1 MNQEL
6 FSIFLRKN
14 SKAMEK
20 NFCALAQVLVLL
32 KNVPRCLFFIYLIFI
47 FYYKIRPEA
56 GGHTIES

>member
-20 NFCALAQVLVLL
+20 KFLRTCAGSRIIKKPPSMSIIYL
-32 KNVPRCLFFIYLIFI
+32 FIYLFNLT
-47 FYYKIRPEA
+47 YSLEPQ
-56 GGHTIES
+56 

>member
-20 NFCALAQVLVLL
+20 KFLRTYAGSRIIKKRPSMSSFYLFNFYFLL
-32 KNVPRCLFFIYLIFI
+32 QNSP
-47 FYYKIRPEA
+47 
-56 GGHTIES
+56 